1 MCSPL
6 EMQFPVTNGCPDPA
20 NLCSCERSALVSR
33 AAGRAGSSGADKHR
47 SEALDAMLTGW
58 ASCLGLIMMPP
69 SQTYQMYEV
78 PNTFTAVL
86 NNFIAFFPTPRT

>member
-33 AAGRAGSSGADKHR
+33 AAGHAGSSGADKHR
-47 SEALDAMLTGW
+47 SEALGCHAHRLGFLLGAYHDA
-58 ASCLGLIMMPP
+58 
-69 SQTYQMYEV
+69 
-78 PNTFTAVL
+78 TFPDVSDV
-86 NNFIAFFPTPRT
+86 